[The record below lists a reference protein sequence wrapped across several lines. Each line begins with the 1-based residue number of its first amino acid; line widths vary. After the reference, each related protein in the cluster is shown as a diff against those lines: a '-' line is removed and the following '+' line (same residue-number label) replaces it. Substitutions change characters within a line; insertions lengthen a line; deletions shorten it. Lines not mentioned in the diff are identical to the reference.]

1 MATSLSNLVGN
12 LTEGTHKIKCND
24 CDYFLEYQ
32 SVKDNF
38 IKYKRLSYNKDYSN
52 NFDEGLKK
60 QFKNSFKFSNNDIN
74 KFILQL
80 KKGVFP
86 YEYMDD
92 LKNFNEILL
101 SEKEEFYSNLSID
114 DITDADYMH
123 AKSVCKDFNLKNLGE
138 HRHLYLK
145 SDRLL
150 LVDVFENFR
159 KLHLKIYHLD
169 PTKFLSSPGLAWQ
182 TALKKTEVKL

>member
-38 IKYKRLSYNKDYSN
+38 IKYKRLSCNKDYSN
-52 NFDEGLKK
+52 NIDEGLKN

-80 KKGVFP
+80 KKGVYP

-92 LKNFNEILL
+92 WENFNEILL
-101 SEKEEFYSNLSID
+101 SEKEEFYRCRL
-114 DITDADYMH
+114 H
-123 AKSVCKDFNLKNLGE
+123 ARKKSL
-138 HRHLYLK
+138 
-145 SDRLL
+145 
-150 LVDVFENFR
+150 
-159 KLHLKIYHLD
+159 
-169 PTKFLSSPGLAWQ
+169 
-182 TALKKTEVKL
+182 